1 MWLLST
7 IFDFLP
13 LCRSSIGLDRLFDL
27 LDQAVRSGS
36 VENYRRIFDDFARS
50 TGWPS
55 GWLHIEVAE
64 TDDDVKILAELPG
77 LEEKDI
83 QVTLHNGILTL
94 KGEKKSESWGATYS
108 ERWHSRFERSM
119 QIGPDVDPD
128 KITAALK
135 SGVLRITVAKWPEAQ
150 RPLKRIPISEG

>member
-1 MWLLST
+1 MST

-13 LCRSSIGLDRLFDL
+13 LWRSGIGLDRLFDL

-55 GWLHIEVAE
+55 GWPHIEVAE

-83 QVTLHNGILTL
+83 EVALHNGILTL
-94 KGEKKSESWGATYS
+94 KGEKKSESWGAADS
-108 ERWHSRFERSM
+108 ERWYGRFERSM

-135 SGVLRITVAKWPEAQ
+135 NGVLRITVAKWPEAQ
-150 RPLKRIPISEG
+150 RLSKRIPISEG